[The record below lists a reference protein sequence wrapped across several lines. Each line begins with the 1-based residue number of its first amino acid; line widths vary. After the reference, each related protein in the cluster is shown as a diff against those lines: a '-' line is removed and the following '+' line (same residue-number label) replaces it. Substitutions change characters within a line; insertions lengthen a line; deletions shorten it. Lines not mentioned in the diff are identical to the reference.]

1 MNIRLTV
8 SAALSFLF
16 TAATALSQGGYYISR
31 SIVLQD
37 TAIKTASIGVPIS
50 PNREDVKAIGMG
62 RTQVADGKTFNAMMY
77 NPALLSRS
85 RTSFDVA
92 GIQASLPPRTFGAIS
107 YLSDNKDQFKSGL
120 FYKQIRDGLQEWN
133 QAGTLQERLDA
144 VQKINVGLAFLNGLQ
159 DKVTGPSDN
168 PWTQGI
174 GLIPNIQI
182 QLGNWGFS
190 LYGNVQSGFQ
200 VQSGTTVSDILAL
213 KLPAAGDI
221 TPELIQQLAAIVLPL
236 IDPNGNL
243 NLDNAMPVAYA
254 VAYFD
259 IVGAVGYA
267 RELRE
272 GFSVGANLKI
282 LNRRFS
288 TKRIAPDNFGE
299 IVSDVRK
306 DFQASVTGF
315 TMDLGALYRIK
326 KTGTEIGLS
335 LQNVI
340 PVQTISSSA
349 TANFDISRIV
359 DYDRVGGIPVVNAQ
373 GDTGLVKA
381 SQALKVSVP
390 FELKVPFVA
399 NLGAVHPLSKN
410 WDVALDWADIAAQDS
425 RYQNYIE
432 RFRIGTEYRLEAKKD
447 VLGIAFRGGLADK
460 RFTVGLGLNFWR
472 VVQLDGAYAYDQ
484 FVGDYVIFGQAKVG
498 W

>member
-1 MNIRLTV
+1 MPIRTCV
-8 SAALSFLF
+8 SAPLLLFLLVSSAF
-16 TAATALSQGGYYISR
+16 SQGGYYISR
-31 SIVLQD
+31 TIVIPDTSI
-37 TAIKTASIGVPIS
+37 TTGSIGVPVS

-77 NPALLSRS
+77 NPALLSRQ
-85 RTSFDVA
+85 RTTFDVA
-92 GIQASLPPRTFGAIS
+92 GIQASLPPRTFDALA
-107 YLSDNKDQFKSGL
+107 YLRDNKDQFKSGK
-120 FYKQIRDGLQEWN
+120 FYTDIRDGLHDWN
-133 QAGTLQERLDA
+133 TAATLQDRIAA
-144 VQKINVGLAFLNGLQ
+144 VQKINAGLAVLNGLQ
-159 DKVTGPSDN
+159 EKVTGPSDN

-174 GLIPNIQI
+174 GLIPNIQV
-182 QLGNWGFS
+182 QVGNWGFS
-190 LYGNVQSGFQ
+190 LYGNIQSGFQ
-200 VQSGTTVSDILAL
+200 VETGKTVSDILAL
-213 KLPAAGDI
+213 KIPPGGEL
-221 TPELIQQLAAIVLPL
+221 TPELIQQLAGIILPL
-236 IDPNGNL
+236 IDVNGNL
-243 NLDNAMPVAYA
+243 NLNDAMPVAYA

-267 RELRE
+267 REIRE
-272 GFSVGANLKI
+272 GLSVGANLKV

-288 TKRIAPDNFGE
+288 TKRIAPDNFDE

-315 TMDLGALYRIK
+315 TMDLGTLYKIK

-340 PVQTISSSA
+340 PVQTITSNA
-349 TANFDISRIV
+349 TANFDISQIV
-359 DYDRVGGIPVVNAQ
+359 DYDRVGGVPVTNAQ

-381 SQALKVSVP
+381 SQGLKVSVP
-390 FELKVPFVA
+390 FELKVPFIA
-399 NLGAVHPLSKN
+399 NLGAVHPLTKN

-425 RYQNYIE
+425 RYQTYIE

-460 RFTVGLGLNFWR
+460 RFTVGLGLNLFR